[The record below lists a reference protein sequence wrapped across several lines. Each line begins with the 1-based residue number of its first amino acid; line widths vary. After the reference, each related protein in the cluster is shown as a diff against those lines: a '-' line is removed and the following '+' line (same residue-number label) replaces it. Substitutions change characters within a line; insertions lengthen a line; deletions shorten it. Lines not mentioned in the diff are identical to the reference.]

1 MVKWMMTL
9 PDGKR
14 LFFWTLEELSRFVAV
29 QDLTV
34 EKIERIPEGYVFKE
48 TDRGVTE
55 YMNVNI
61 SFFTVDKTTNGIG
74 WAAESMIRTIKYPD
88 CKTCYRDTVDPV
100 AMFKDKEDVLGQLS
114 EFVGKLWAKN
124 YPNG

>member
-1 MVKWMMTL
+1 M

-14 LFFWTLEELSRFVAV
+14 LFFWTLEELSRFVAA

-48 TDRGVTE
+48 TDMGVVE
-55 YMNVNI
+55 CVNVNI
-61 SFFTVDKTTNGIG
+61 SIYSIAKTTNGIG
-74 WAAESMIRTIKYPD
+74 WVSERMIRSIKYPNG
-88 CKTCYRDTVDPV
+88 KTCYRDTVDPI
-100 AMFKDKEDVLGQLS
+100 AMLKDKEDVLGRLY

-124 YPNG
+124 HPNE